1 MSGPG
6 SGIGGHGCGSGGVG
20 AGGGCGVG
28 GVGNGFGG
36 SGGSGNGSG
45 SGGGVGRG
53 SRSGSGNSGTGRGV
67 LIASIVSGYPVSR
80 GSFLGGPRFAGTL
93 IGYLVTRRD
102 GGAMRAEGTDGER
115 SSPVTADASGQRIEQ
130 RAETMRVLCRMSELP
145 EDDPERA
152 RLRAEVIEDH
162 MPYARHIAQRYGGH
176 GSHGGASGATGED
189 FEQVAYLGLVKAV
202 DNFDPEYGTGFLG
215 YATPMIIGEI
225 KRYFRDATWGVHVPR
240 RMQELSGA
248 LRKATD
254 ALTNEFGREPTI
266 AELAEHLG
274 AQPEEIVEAIDAAG
288 AYTTASLD
296 HPVNSEDQGASLLDF
311 MGEQDERFEAVIDRQ
326 VLTGLLAELGER
338 DKRILLMRF
347 FRGMTQAEIGEELGV
362 SQMQISRLLNRILR
376 ELRSGFG

>member
-1 MSGPG
+1 M
-6 SGIGGHGCGSGGVG
+6 
-20 AGGGCGVG
+20 
-28 GVGNGFGG
+28 
-36 SGGSGNGSG
+36 
-45 SGGGVGRG
+45 
-53 SRSGSGNSGTGRGV
+53 RS
-67 LIASIVSGYPVSR
+67 
-80 GSFLGGPRFAGTL
+80 
-93 IGYLVTRRD
+93 
-102 GGAMRAEGTDGER
+102 EGTDEA
-115 SSPVTADASGQRIEQ
+115 SSNTATTATTAVSEQRAEQ
-130 RAETMRVLCRMSELP
+130 RAETMRVLRRMAALP
-145 EDDPERA
+145 RDDPERA

-162 MPYARHIAQRYGGH
+162 MPYARHIAQRYGGRGAA
-176 GSHGGASGATGED
+176 GSAGASGGSGED

-202 DNFDPEYGTGFLG
+202 DNFDPEHGTGFLG

-254 ALTNEFGREPTI
+254 TLVHELGREPTI

-274 AQPEEIVEAIDAAG
+274 ADPEEIVEAIDAAG

-296 HPVNSEDQGASLLDF
+296 HPVNTEEQGASLLDF
-311 MGEQDERFEAVIDRQ
+311 MGEQDERFDAVIDRQ
-326 VLTGLLAELGER
+326 VLTGLLAGLGER

-376 ELRSGFG
+376 ELRAGFE

>member
-1 MSGPG
+1 M
-6 SGIGGHGCGSGGVG
+6 
-20 AGGGCGVG
+20 
-28 GVGNGFGG
+28 
-36 SGGSGNGSG
+36 
-45 SGGGVGRG
+45 
-53 SRSGSGNSGTGRGV
+53 RS
-67 LIASIVSGYPVSR
+67 
-80 GSFLGGPRFAGTL
+80 
-93 IGYLVTRRD
+93 
-102 GGAMRAEGTDGER
+102 EGTDEATSRAQGTPEV
-115 SSPVTADASGQRIEQ
+115 SDQRAEQ
-130 RAETMRVLCRMSELP
+130 RAETMRVLRRMAALP
-145 EDDPERA
+145 EGDPERA

-176 GSHGGASGATGED
+176 GGGASGASGED

-202 DNFDPEYGTGFLG
+202 DNFDPEHGTGFLG

-254 ALTNEFGREPTI
+254 ALTHELGREPTI

-274 AQPEEIVEAIDAAG
+274 AEPEEIVEAIDAAG

-296 HPVNSEDQGASLLDF
+296 HPVNTEEQGASLLDF

-347 FRGMTQAEIGEELGV
+347 FRGMTQAEIGAELGV

-376 ELRSGFG
+376 DLRAGFG